1 MTNAYSIGASA
12 PNQALKNQK
21 LTKEGFIQR
30 ARLKHGSKYSYEK
43 TVYISTSEKVVI
55 TCPIHGDFEQL
66 ADNHIRRAGCP
77 KCGRERR
84 SDATRGS
91 AERFIKRAI
100 AIHGGK
106 YQYSKVE
113 YVSNRT
119 DVIITCPTHG
129 DFAQRPT
136 NHIQGK
142 GCIHCAEKSGG
153 WTRSG
158 FIKKCKKNNGG
169 LGKLYVIK
177 CQKDKEV
184 FYKIGITS
192 TAMRE
197 RFRGTHAMP
206 YEYKTTYLITGNPN
220 YIYDLENKLQALM
233 IEHNY
238 SPLKPFS
245 GQTECFTTIK
255 PIEQLLKRLTSTEQL
270 QLIA

>member
-91 AERFIKRAI
+91 LKRFIKRARSV
-100 AIHGGK
+100 HGDK
-106 YQYSKVE
+106 YSYEKVV
-113 YVSNRT
+113 YVSGRT
-119 DVIITCPTHG
+119 DVIITCPKHG
-129 DFAQRPT
+129 DFTQRPD
-136 NHIQGK
+136 NHYQGK
-142 GCIHCAEKSGG
+142 GCLHCAEKSGG

-177 CQKDKEV
+177 CQNDKEV

-206 YEYKTTYLITGNPN
+206 YKYSMVYLIQDNAQF
-220 YIYDLENKLQALM
+220 IFDIELQLQAL
-233 IEHNY
+233 NKDNRY
-238 SPLKPFS
+238 KPNISFK